1 MSTHSPPKE
10 KRGCYTALK
19 TDDAEGYTGRELR
32 QPKMRRLIRQRLA
45 HLQMCRSLDSFER
58 HVVRVMPRRR
68 RLRIL
73 EKDLINRLYAEHLE
87 GVS

>member
-19 TDDAEGYTGRELR
+19 TDDVEGYTGRELQ

-45 HLQMCRSLDSFER
+45 QLQTCTSLDRVER
-58 HVVRVMPRRR
+58 HFVEFLLRRKR
-68 RLRIL
+68 FRIL